1 MFLKQG
7 LADRGIPTRPLPQ
20 GDQHELRAQSRLVLV
35 LVCGGGGG
43 GGFQGFLF
51 KLKKEQPKVQG
62 FLDTRLP
69 PSPPSRVL

>member
-35 LVCGGGGG
+35 LVW
-43 GGFQGFLF
+43 GFQGFLF

-62 FLDTRLP
+62 FLDTQLP